1 MAEKK
6 TAHTKGYDK
15 YEDID
20 SALAKMKSGWNEVG
34 RTTKY
39 STGFPILDDY
49 LGGGYGTPTRGEVVL
64 LHATAKTYKSTLAI
78 QFIRTPLEQ
87 GEKLGLIILEGKLN
101 DFFTELRKLYAPVQH
116 GNKVEGYER
125 FDAYA
130 PKLKDQ
136 VFAMSDEM
144 IKGEFRMNEIV
155 PWMKKACLE
164 HGVKLFLIDPV
175 GYLADFAEIS
185 NIPDFKR
192 ESKLMKEIS
201 DFAYDTKSTV
211 ICIQH
216 NVKDGDYLHPAHRQA
231 AVGGSQS
238 YTKSATKVIEIR
250 NDGAIDVNNKNSGKY
265 ISLEMYMA
273 RGVPDWRGRPVILE
287 ISRHPDTKGV
297 LISMFRYEKNKGD
310 AILEDPKKRDDR
322 LLWAG
327 QIKGDLEDL
336 VEDL

>member
-6 TAHTKGYDK
+6 TAHTKGFDK

-20 SALAKMKSGWNEVG
+20 AALIKMESGWNEVG

-49 LGGGYGTPTRGEVVL
+49 LGGGYGTTTRGEVVL
-64 LHATAKTYKSTLAI
+64 LHATSKTYKSTLAI

-101 DFFTELRKLYAPVQH
+101 DFFTELRKLYAPVQR
-116 GNKVEGYER
+116 GGKVEGYER

-130 PKLKDQ
+130 PKLKNQ

-144 IKGEFRMNEIV
+144 LREGFRMEEV
-155 PWMKKACLE
+155 VQWMKKARLE
-164 HGVKLFLIDPV
+164 HGVELFLIDPV
-175 GYLADFAEIS
+175 GYIPNFAELS
-185 NIPDFKR
+185 NVPDFKR

-201 DFAYDTKSTV
+201 DFAYDTKSTI

-250 NDGAIDVNNKNSGKY
+250 YDGVIDADKIDSGKY

-273 RGVPDWRGRPVILE
+273 RGVPDWRGRPVVLE
-287 ISRHPDTKGV
+287 ISRHPDKKGV
-297 LISMFRYEKNKGD
+297 LISMFKYNKNDGD
-310 AILEDPKKRDDR
+310 NIVEDKKDNRF
-322 LLWAG
+322 LWAG
-327 QIKGDLEDL
+327 QIKGDLEEL